1 MKLLYLST
9 DKQTYRTSSAI
20 VLAALGS
27 PGTHFF
33 RDDTQTHKAKTN
45 TSPAVAAG
53 LYKSSRCLNFYSSYA
68 SLRLIFHTF
77 RCEEIYF
84 CSY

>member
-33 RDDTQTHKAKTN
+33 AMTHKLTRLKQI
-45 TSPAVAAG
+45 PALLLQLVYIRAAG
-53 LYKSSRCLNFYSSYA
+53 V
-68 SLRLIFHTF
+68 
-77 RCEEIYF
+77 
-84 CSY
+84 

>member
-9 DKQTYRTSSAI
+9 DKQTYRASSAI

-33 RDDTQTHKAKTN
+33 VMTHKLTRLKQI
-45 TSPAVAAG
+45 PALLLQLVYIRAAG
-53 LYKSSRCLNFYSSYA
+53 V
-68 SLRLIFHTF
+68 
-77 RCEEIYF
+77 
-84 CSY
+84 